1 MFGKLASKMQQLHH
15 LKIEE
20 KLASQQCSNILKF
33 RLYSPQAWCAHFVL
47 TRLRGGYQEIF
58 QVIVKTQTGDHECQS
73 GSTRFRGNHHHQ
85 V

>member
-33 RLYSPQAWCAHFVL
+33 RLYSLQAWCAHSVL
-47 TRLRGGYQEIF
+47 TRLRG
-58 QVIVKTQTGDHECQS
+58 
-73 GSTRFRGNHHHQ
+73 
-85 V
+85 